1 MAFDVRFGVSL
12 RSLLLISVALVATA
26 GIAAPPASAAFSDLF
41 SFWRGPPEEPVP
53 DPVPYVVTFTVSEA
67 DRSLERALR
76 RASGLIEREKSPAS
90 GLVGLIARARQ
101 DVGRLTAVLYE
112 NARYGAEVFITLDG
126 RPLDT
131 IDPFDEIAARPVPVS
146 ITVIA
151 GPQYVFGSVSAA
163 PLPQGIT
170 LEKLG
175 LIPGEKAKSS
185 IIVAAE
191 ARIANGWRAQG
202 HPLALAGQ
210 RDVIADHRTDTLDV
224 ALAIDPGPIANFGQ
238 VEVTGTEYV
247 DPMLVLRRAGIEPG
261 TLFSSTVTRRA
272 ENRLRDLGVFDSVRI
287 IAGETI
293 SPDGTIPITIA
304 VAERKR
310 RVIGGTVNYSNT
322 DGLGFEVFWRHR
334 NLFGGAEQLQL
345 TASVSKLLEGA
356 FDPDYRLAGT
366 FGKPAVFDAMTDFT
380 LRLEGFRQTTD
391 AYRIIAAEAEAGLT
405 RIFSDTLSGSLSL
418 EVARSQ
424 TIDTMDTEDYLLTTL
439 SGTLDWDARD
449 NKLDPTSGFRAT
461 LTAAPAYDFL
471 QDKAFATF
479 STDYATYR
487 AFGPGDRFVLAG
499 RVAASI
505 ITVDDIT
512 SVAPDRRLYAGGAG
526 SIRGYAYQNVAPR
539 DGLGNIVGGRSLFLA
554 SGEVRYRI
562 NEQFGL
568 VAFVDAGNVYS
579 TIIPDFSGI
588 KVGVGAGVRYLTPVG
603 PLRLDVAVPLQPD
616 SGDPSVAI
624 YVGLGQAF

>member
-1 MAFDVRFGVSL
+1 MAFDVRLGVSL

-151 GPQYVFGSVSAA
+151 GPPYVFGSVSAA
-163 PLPQGIT
+163 PLPEGIT

-224 ALAIDPGPIANFGQ
+224 ALAIDPGPMANFGQ

-287 IAGETI
+287 ITGETI

-322 DGLGFEVFWRHR
+322 DGLGVEVFWRHR

-366 FGKPAVFDAMTDFT
+366 FRKPAVFDAMTDFT
-380 LRLEGFRQTTD
+380 LRLEAFRQTTD

-439 SGTLDWDARD
+439 SGTLDWDTRD

-554 SGEVRYRI
+554 SGEIRYRI

-568 VAFVDAGNVYS
+568 VGFVDAGNVYS